1 MEGKEGKEGGD
12 GDGRPARRPPLAL
25 QLPEGNA
32 LEGGKLD
39 LHAVLS
45 HGDRVP
51 RLILDLLLPATLESV
66 RVASKGG
73 WMFIERNLRT
83 ALVDGLLSP
92 ETTCGELYK
101 KWLQSSPTG
110 TPATGAEMMALSR
123 GLQQK
128 AVMINLVNE
137 LQVPCEVKDEVAGA
151 YDESNIG
158 DRIQVYWPRDCQWYT
173 GEVTAFTPEGDGV
186 DEEVAGKHTIT
197 YDDGE
202 VQHYCLAKK
211 KFRLILSFMDVP
223 LKEWKGVVM
232 GADGQVVKFI
242 VMGSSSRR
250 CKGGA

>member
-1 MEGKEGKEGGD
+1 MDGMEGKEGKEGGD

-51 RLILDLLLPATLESV
+51 RLVLDLLLPATLESV

-73 WMFIERNLRT
+73 WMFVERNLRT

-92 ETTCGELYK
+92 ETTCGKLYK

-110 TPATGAEMMALSR
+110 APATGAEVLALCR
-123 GLQQK
+123 GLQKK

-137 LQVPCEVKDEVAGA
+137 LQAKDV
-151 YDESNIG
+151 N
-158 DRIQVYWPRDCQWYT
+158 
-173 GEVTAFTPEGDGV
+173 V
-186 DEEVAGKHTIT
+186 DA
-197 YDDGE
+197 
-202 VQHYCLAKK
+202 
-211 KFRLILSFMDVP
+211 P
-223 LKEWKGVVM
+223 LKEWEGVTV
-232 GADGQVVKFI
+232 GADGQVVKIDF
-242 VMGSSSRR
+242 SYR